1 MQPPFVAYPGQRTLC
16 ATLAEVSPGCG
27 LLLRMRSLHDT
38 QLGSSLGLL
47 RLPVDDGPE
56 ATRTD
61 WRKLPVVANL
71 HQCRLATGD
80 GFEQAGVAPVGAVAG
95 SIHKHEVF

>member
-38 QLGSSLGLL
+38 QLGSLLGLL
-47 RLPVDDGPE
+47 RSPVDDGPE
-56 ATRTD
+56 TAGTD
-61 WRKLPVVANL
+61 WRKLPVVPNL
-71 HQCRLATGD
+71 HQCPLATGD
-80 GFEQAGVAPVGAVAG
+80 GFEQAGVALVVDHAG
-95 SIHKHEVF
+95 FIYEQDVL

>member
-1 MQPPFVAYPGQRTLC
+1 MQPPFVPYPRQRTRG
-16 ATLAEVSPGCG
+16 ATRAEVSPGCG

-38 QLGSSLGLL
+38 QLGSSIGLL

-61 WRKLPVVANL
+61 WRKLPVVAHL
-71 HQCRLATGD
+71 HQCRLGAGD
-80 GFEQAGVAPVGAVAG
+80 GFEQAGVTLVIDHAG
-95 SIHKHEVF
+95 FIHEHDVL